1 MFEHFYAV
9 IMAGGEGSRLWP
21 LSRRERPKQMVQL
34 ASDQSLFQMAVDR
47 ISPIF
52 PPERIYVVT
61 VESQAVK
68 LQAQCTEIPVEN
80 FLIEPMPRGT
90 ASVVG
95 LAALAL
101 HQRDPQAVMV
111 ILAADHLI
119 SNVTYFQQLLRE
131 GYTLAEAGMLVTLGI
146 HPTYPATGYGYIQRG
161 EELPGFPF
169 LSFEVK
175 RFREKPDEETARDF
189 LARGDHFWNSG
200 MFLWRTDRIREEFA
214 RHMPELVAQLGEIE
228 QAWDTP
234 ARAEVLTTTW
244 LNIKPQTIDYGIM
257 EKAEQVAVIP
267 AADLG
272 WNDVGSWESIFE
284 VFTPDEN
291 GNIIL
296 DAQHIGIKTGSSLIV
311 SDGTNRLVV
320 TLGVED
326 LIVVDTQDAIL
337 VCARD
342 HAQKVRE
349 VVNLLKQQD
358 GGKRFL

>member
-47 ISPIF
+47 ISPII

-61 VESQAVK
+61 VETQAVK
-68 LQAQCTEIPVEN
+68 LQEQCTEIPVEN

-101 HQRDPQAVMV
+101 HKRDPQAVMAT
-111 ILAADHLI
+111 LAADHLI
-119 SNVTYFQQLLRE
+119 AKEDYFRDLLKQ
-131 GYTLAEAGMLVTLGI
+131 GQVLAQAGMLVTLGI
-146 HPTYPATGYGYIQRG
+146 RPTYPATGYGYIQRG
-161 EELPGFPF
+161 DELADFPF
-169 LSFEVK
+169 LAFDVK
-175 RFREKPDEETARDF
+175 RFREKPDEPTAREF

-200 MFLWRTDRIREEFA
+200 MFLWRTDRIREEIE
-214 RHMPELVAQLGEIE
+214 RWMPDLAAQLNEIA
-228 QAWDTP
+228 QAWDTQ
-234 ARAEVLTTTW
+234 ARDKVLTATW
-244 LNIKPQTIDYGIM
+244 PAIKPQTVDYGIM
-257 EKAEQVAVIP
+257 EKADRVVVIP

-296 DAQHIGIKTGSSLIV
+296 DAQHIGIKTGNSLIV
-311 SDGTNRLVV
+311 SDGTHRLIA
-320 TLGVED
+320 TLGID
-326 LIVVDTQDAIL
+326 NLIVVDTQDAIL
-337 VCARD
+337 VCSRD

-349 VVNLLKQQD
+349 VVSTLKQQD
-358 GGKRFL
+358 GRNRFL